1 MEMES
6 DVSWRGGR
14 VRGSA
19 RAGAAATAAADG
31 GKRRERVRS
40 GGEGCLMRSE
50 TREGWIAASTWAV
63 MMMDGLGD
71 HLV

>member
-19 RAGAAATAAADG
+19 RAGAAAADG
-31 GKRRERVRS
+31 GKSSEGERS